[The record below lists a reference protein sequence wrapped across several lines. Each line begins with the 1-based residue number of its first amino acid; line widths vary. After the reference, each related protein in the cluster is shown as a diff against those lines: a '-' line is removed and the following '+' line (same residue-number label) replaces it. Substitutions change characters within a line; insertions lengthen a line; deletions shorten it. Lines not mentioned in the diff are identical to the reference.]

1 MSGVQTMV
9 EIRSHVG
16 GGQVDSHNSERMDV
30 LNPATSEAIAT
41 VPVGDP
47 RDVDDAVAAAKRAW
61 QGWAQMPVI
70 DRSSRLIRL
79 AELIEAN
86 ADDLARAETDDNGK
100 PYALAREFE
109 IPRAASNFR
118 FFAGAIL
125 HTTSDAFDLGG
136 QGMNYTLRRPRGVAG
151 CISPWNLPLYLF
163 TWKIAPALATGN
175 TVVAKPS
182 EVTPLSAYMLG
193 ELSLEA
199 GLPPGVFNV
208 VHGRGDTVGAR
219 IVEHPDVPTIT
230 FTGGTETGAQIAKT
244 AGPMFKRMSLELG
257 GKNPLI
263 VCEDADIEAA
273 MPTIV
278 KACFQN
284 SGQICTCASRI
295 LVHRDRLKGFMAR
308 FLDVVS
314 ALKVGDPLDPETDL
328 GPLVSEAH
336 RTHLEAAIA
345 RARDQGAT
353 VACGGGRPRGLPARV
368 KSGAF
373 MEPTVLMGLDQGCAT
388 NQEELFGP
396 IVTVQGF
403 DTHNEAVQ
411 RANAVQ
417 YGLACSIWTKDLD
430 RAHRMS
436 AMIDAGMIW
445 VNAWMLR
452 DLRTPFGGM
461 KQSGIGR
468 EGGEEALRFFTEP
481 RSITIGY

>member
-1 MSGVQTMV
+1 MI

-30 LNPATSEAIAT
+30 FNPATGERMAT

-47 RDVDDAVAAAKRAW
+47 RDVDDAVEIAKRAW
-61 QGWAQMPVI
+61 PAWSQMPAQE
-70 DRSSRLIRL
+70 RSACLIRL
-79 AELIEAN
+79 AEGIEAH
-86 ADDLARAETDDNGK
+86 ADELARAETNDNGK

-125 HTTSDAFDLGG
+125 HAQSDSYDLGT
-136 QGMNYTLRRPRGVAG
+136 QGMNYTLRRSRGVAG

-193 ELSLEA
+193 ELAVDA
-199 GLPPGVFNV
+199 GFPAGTLNV

-219 IVEHPDVPTIT
+219 IIEHPDVPTIT
-230 FTGGTETGAQIAKT
+230 FTGGTQTGARIAAT

-278 KACFQN
+278 RACFQN

-295 LVHRDRLKGFMAR
+295 LVHRERMKGFMAR
-308 FLDVVS
+308 FLDVIS
-314 ALKVGDPLDPETDL
+314 ALKVGDPLESETDL
-328 GPLVSEAH
+328 GPLVSQAH
-336 RTHLEAAIA
+336 RASVEAAIS
-345 RARDQGAT
+345 RAKEQGAT
-353 VACGGGRPRGLPARV
+353 VACGGERPANLPARV
-368 KSGAF
+368 REGSF
-373 MEPTVLMGLDQGCAT
+373 FQPTVLMGLDQSCAT
-388 NQEELFGP
+388 NQEEIFGP
-396 IVTVQGF
+396 VVSVQGF
-403 DTHNEAVQ
+403 DTHHEAVQ
-411 RANAVQ
+411 RANAVPF
-417 YGLACSIWTKDLD
+417 GLACSIWTKDLD

-468 EGGEEALRFFTEP
+468 EGGRDALQFFTEP